1 MNLHRCDTESAIIA
15 AARSGR
21 LDVELREHAAAC
33 SNCADALLAAQC
45 LCELSELDRAGAHVP
60 AAGRV
65 WWKAQLK
72 ARRAA
77 TECATTPIRFVERI
91 ASACAVLLFVGAC
104 IWQWQSFRVWFDS
117 LSGALLSGRHWVEGH
132 AVSVWQNPNTL
143 MVIGVSALL
152 IFITVV
158 ACLVWAE
165 D

>member
-1 MNLHRCDTESAIIA
+1 V
-15 AARSGR
+15 RSGR
-21 LDVELREHAAAC
+21 VEDELREHVAAC
-33 SNCADALLAAQC
+33 PNAFLAALFWC
-45 LCELSELDRAGAHVP
+45 DLSELDRAEAQVP

-77 TECATTPIRFVERI
+77 AEPAAAPIRFVERI
-91 ASACAVLLFVGAC
+91 ASACAVLLIADAC
-104 IWQWQSFRVWFDS
+104 LWQWRSFRVWFDS

-143 MVIGVSALL
+143 KVIGVSGLL
-152 IFITVV
+152 ILITAL
-158 ACLVWAE
+158 ACLVRAE